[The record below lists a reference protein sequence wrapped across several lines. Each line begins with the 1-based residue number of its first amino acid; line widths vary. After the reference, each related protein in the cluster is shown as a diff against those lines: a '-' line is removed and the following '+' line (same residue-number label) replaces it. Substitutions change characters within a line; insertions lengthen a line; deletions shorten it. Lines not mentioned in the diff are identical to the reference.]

1 MYVFYLMEN
10 LKRTGNNQHLF
21 LLLELCKYT
30 RLNDKAA

>member
-1 MYVFYLMEN
+1 MFFYLMEN